1 MLKNLDDLLELVQ
14 LKSFGQDD
22 QVGSSLVPVSNLVK
36 WTLDCMVG
44 RGILVG
50 DELFDLLS
58 PVNHG

>member
-14 LKSFGQDD
+14 LKPFGQND
-22 QVGSSLVPVSNLVK
+22 QVGSPLVPVSNLVK